1 MTTLTERG
9 RSAAFDFGFDQL
21 VAGGLRGVWVRG
33 SLPGP
38 GCVWAANHHSWWDGF
53 VADAVLRGAG
63 HASALVMDAE
73 SLRQFAFLGPLG
85 AVPADRPRAA
95 LLALRAGRTLIIFPE
110 ARLRPPGPLGSVA
123 PGAAWL
129 AAQAGVPLVAAAVR
143 IVLRAQQKPEAYVDL
158 SVCTAGV
165 GDQLA
170 ARLQVVDA
178 ELAHSDPQLPL
189 PGFTRVVAGRPS
201 WDERIGRW
209 SALVARVSKRAATR

>member
-1 MTTLTERG
+1 MRTLRERG
-9 RSAAFDFGFDQL
+9 RTAAFDFCFDQL

-53 VADAVLRGAG
+53 VADAVLRDAG

-73 SLRQFAFLGPLG
+73 NLRRFAFLGPLG

-95 LLALRAGRTLIIFPE
+95 LQALRARRTLIIFPE
-110 ARLRPPGPLGSVA
+110 GRLRTPGPLGSVA

-143 IVLRAQQKPEAYVDL
+143 VVLRAQQKPEAYVDL
-158 SVCTAGV
+158 TVCTAGV
-165 GDQLA
+165 AQPLAERLHLVDVELA
-170 ARLQVVDA
+170 A
-178 ELAHSDPQLPL
+178 SDPQLPL
-189 PGFTRVVAGRPS
+189 LGFSRVVTGRPS

-209 SALVARVSKRAATR
+209 AARVGR